1 MAQLPLSTAL
11 EQAERSDGTAM
22 AKFPLSTA
30 VEQAER
36 SDGAAADQ
44 REVATPTQQ
53 ETAGRGRSN
62 GMRIKA
68 GEHGRLRG
76 STRYLAGSRAEPN
89 AEPRPFQRP
98 RRKKGR
104 GAFRHPAPKRTKG
117 GILKPGSEFEV
128 TSLIASAVLSRGVA
142 SAKEVSPGFEVLAQ

>member
-89 AEPRPFQRP
+89 AGMRPFQRSCRKG
-98 RRKKGR
+98 RRKLMSRCASDSEGPESRTGR
-104 GAFRHPAPKRTKG
+104 VTASPSCSP
-117 GILKPGSEFEV
+117 FEN
-128 TSLIASAVLSRGVA
+128 IAIA
-142 SAKEVSPGFEVLAQ
+142 